1 MHCAVNP
8 LHPVCFGVYLLTH
21 PIVDSIFFIACNGI
35 IMGKK
40 VEMTSMRDT
49 ILVRFISTSRYSG
62 TSVDS
67 NSYYALVVYLFT
79 FIQASNGNKQVS

>member
-1 MHCAVNP
+1 
-8 LHPVCFGVYLLTH
+8 
-21 PIVDSIFFIACNGI
+21 
-35 IMGKK
+35 MGKK
-40 VEMTSMRDT
+40 LGMTSMRDT